1 MSRKVLVTGGAGFI
15 GSHLVDGLLEAG
27 HQVVCLDNLR
37 NGRIENLADAR
48 QNPAFTLLTG
58 DILDADTCRQA
69 TAGCDTVFHLACL
82 GVRHSLH
89 SPFENHRVNA
99 EGTLNVLEA
108 ARAERVKGFYYISTS
123 EVYGETD
130 RFPIT
135 EEAPTRPTTVY
146 GASKLA
152 GEHYTLAYRKV
163 SGLPACVI
171 RLFNNYGP
179 RAHHEGDCGEII
191 PRAIVRAL
199 YGQKPFLMGDG
210 SVTRDFLFVRDT
222 VNALIRLMALP
233 VSDIGTLNV
242 GAGTEIRMK
251 ELLEKVLRAAGK
263 SELGIEQLDARPAD
277 VPRLWVDPARF
288 RSLAGNLPL
297 TDFDKGLGLTVDYYR
312 HEARTRKL
320 IENVQECNWK

>member
-1 MSRKVLVTGGAGFI
+1 MTRKILVTGGAGFI
-15 GSHLVDGLLEAG
+15 GSHLVDGLLRAG
-27 HQVVCLDNLR
+27 HRVVCLDNLR
-37 NGRIENLADAR
+37 NGRIENLAEAGRD
-48 QNPAFTLLTG
+48 PSLEFLKG
-58 DILDADTCRQA
+58 DILDADMCRKA
-69 TAGCDTVFHLACL
+69 ARGCDTVFHLACL

-89 SPFENHRVNA
+89 DPLENHRVNA

-108 ARAERVKGFYYISTS
+108 ARSERTRSFYYVSTS

-135 EEAPTRPTTVY
+135 ETAPTRPTTVY

-163 SGLPACVI
+163 FALETCVI

-210 SVTRDFLFVRDT
+210 SATRDFLFVHDT
-222 VNALIRLMALP
+222 VRAFLKLMTLP
-233 VSDIGTLNV
+233 VPDIGTLNV
-242 GAGTEIRMK
+242 GAGVEISMK
-251 ELLEKVLRAAGK
+251 QLLDKVLQAAGAPA
-263 SELGIEQLDARPAD
+263 LGIERLEGRPAD

-288 RSLAGNLPL
+288 RGLVGAFPL
-297 TDFDKGLGLTVDYYR
+297 TGLDEGLTLTVDYYR
-312 HEARTRKL
+312 REALGRRL
-320 IENVQECNWK
+320 IDDVQGYNWK